1 MSLPRLPA
9 RRQSPG
15 VSDVHS
21 TLHWLAS
28 LAPTRL
34 TGTPEERAVQDAIAE
49 RLKPHGF
56 EATVQP
62 FRFSRHIYG
71 SLAMHFGLAL
81 GFLAVGLYVPW
92 LGAAGHLVVASSFYS
107 EAVRRRHLL
116 RLLWPRVATQNL
128 ILAKPA
134 REPLRRRV
142 VLVAHVDSAY
152 TGLMFHPA
160 VLRQIAKPPPRA
172 LFFLR
177 KQLLLPFVCVL
188 VLMGLEAANPLF
200 APPLWLLGVLAV
212 PIGVVFFFN
221 ADVVLR
227 NRVVPGAA
235 DNLSGCAAQIVVGE
249 QTSIPRDVELVLVF
263 TGAEEAGTG
272 GAAHLARTCGWDR
285 AITDVVI
292 LDTLSNGTLH
302 LLEEGEIFAVPM
314 PEELAACARSAAR
327 SVGEPE
333 PRPYPV
339 PAGATDALPFLV
351 EGFRAIALTCIDPE
365 QHAPRNYHH
374 PDDTA
379 DRVDP
384 VQLEASTRIAQAM
397 VRELTAP

>member
-1 MSLPRLPA
+1 MSLPRLSA
-9 RRQSPG
+9 RGHSPE

-81 GFLAVGLYVPW
+81 GFLVVGLYVPW
-92 LGAAGHLVVASSFYS
+92 LGASGHLVVAVSFYS

-128 ILAKPA
+128 ILVKPA
-134 REPLRRRV
+134 RESLRRRV

-160 VLRQIAKPPPRA
+160 VLRQIAKPPPRV

-188 VLMGLEAANPLF
+188 LLMGFEATHPLF
-200 APPLWLLGVLAV
+200 VPPLWLLVVLAA
-212 PIGVVFFFN
+212 PIGLVFFFN

-249 QTSIPRDVELVLVF
+249 QTSVPPDVELVLVF

-272 GAAHLARTCGWDR
+272 GAAHLARTCGWDPS
-285 AITDVVI
+285 ITDVVI

-302 LLEEGEIFAVPM
+302 LLEEGEIFPVPM
-314 PEELAACARSAAR
+314 PEELAASARAAAR
-327 SVGEPE
+327 AVGEPE
-333 PRPYPV
+333 PTPYPV

-374 PDDTA
+374 PNDTA

-397 VRELTAP
+397 VRERMAR